1 MESLTRNVGDID
13 ANDRQALEHVLG
25 RSLRENQQLVIHI
38 VNLDVQADPAQPAT
52 SERGSGVPALPEW
65 CHVYEGLSDKEI
77 TDLEQTILQR
87 ADLSR
92 PSE

>member
-38 VNLDVQADPAQPAT
+38 VNLNVQAEPAQSVT
-52 SERGSGVPALPEW
+52 SEQGSSTPTLPEW
-65 CHVYEGLSDKEI
+65 CHVYEGLSDEEI

-92 PSE
+92 PTE